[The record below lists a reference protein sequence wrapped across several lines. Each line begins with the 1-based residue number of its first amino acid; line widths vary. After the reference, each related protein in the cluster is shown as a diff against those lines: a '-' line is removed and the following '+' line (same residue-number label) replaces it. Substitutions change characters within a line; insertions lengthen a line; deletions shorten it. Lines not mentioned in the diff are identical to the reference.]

1 MSLLSTE
8 KTPNNPLTGPETATL
23 ILHLIEKALRAEWCF
38 SPGASYPR
46 VGFEATIKMHFQSN
60 SMPRIEPR
68 IRIEAPLEAA
78 PLRDLPEG
86 SDEGVLALK
95 IEHTV
100 ENPNL
105 ERVHA
110 GIPISVTTKTGAM
123 PGQMFPKVEHH
134 QVTYDP
140 KDYPPVDPPKQTDIS
155 AETAK
160 EWGVKVVEV
169 PQESTVDAAIEFMDP
184 EPEPRA
190 MGLRK
195 KRTPK
200 VAHIEAE

>member
-1 MSLLSTE
+1 MPLSSE
-8 KTPNNPLTGPETATL
+8 KVENKPLNGSEIKDL
-23 ILHLIEKALRAEWCF
+23 IGHLIRKALDAEWAF
-38 SPGASYPR
+38 SPGAAYPR
-46 VGFEATIKMHFQSN
+46 IGFECTLKFHFLSP
-60 SMPRIEPR
+60 SMPKVTPI
-68 IRIEAPLEAA
+68 IRIEAPLEPA
-78 PLRDLPEG
+78 PLRDVPEG
-86 SDEGVLALK
+86 SDQGVLALK
-95 IEHTV
+95 IEHMV

-110 GIPISVTTKTGAM
+110 GIPISVTTKTGTM

-134 QVTYDP
+134 EVTYDP
-140 KDYPPVDPPKQTDIS
+140 KDYPPVDEPKQADIS

-160 EWGVKVVEV
+160 EWGVKVAEV
-169 PQESTVDAAIEFMDP
+169 PDGAEISVQAEVIEA
-184 EPEPRA
+184 EPRA

>member
-1 MSLLSTE
+1 MSLLSSE
-8 KTPNNPLTGPETATL
+8 KVENKPLNGGEVIEL
-23 ILHLIEKALRAEWCF
+23 VLHVIEKALRAEWAF
-38 SPGASYPR
+38 SPGAAYPR
-46 VGFEATIKMHFQSN
+46 IGFDATLRFHFLSP
-60 SMPRIEPR
+60 SMPAVNPI
-68 IRIEAPLEAA
+68 IRIEAPLEPA
-78 PLRDLPEG
+78 PLRDVPEG

-110 GIPISVTTKTGAM
+110 GIPITVTTKTGTM
-123 PGQMFPKVEHH
+123 PGQMFPKIEHH
-134 QVTYDP
+134 AVTYDP
-140 KDYPPVDPPKQTDIS
+140 KDYPPVDEPKQTDIS

-160 EWGVKVVEV
+160 EWNVKVAEAPEGVEMSV
-169 PQESTVDAAIEFMDP
+169 TAEVVEDA
-184 EPEPRA
+184 PRA

-195 KRTPK
+195 KRVNK